1 MKRKLLTLIFV
12 ALMAPLASF
21 SQQDDKAVLL
31 ETLLLNNGISG
42 SQFVPVWGDEVGNL
56 VQSQFIL
63 PRESLT
69 DLSYGEIRKLTF
81 YTRNGYNMSYISWGS
96 NVRFEVYLAEV
107 SFTDFNEESFYD
119 WENMTLV
126 YSGSLVVSSY
136 KMVVT
141 IPKSRYFTYEGRD
154 LMVGIKQVVAGTSK
168 NVNFLGVAQTGNT
181 ALHASGSGSV
191 VYGDSF
197 LPKTLITYQPGSAPS
212 CVGPLDLNLVGCEA
226 TYAEI
231 GWEDDGHTAW
241 QLVYSTDATFNP
253 DEATPIDITE
263 RPYTLSGLSPETEYH
278 VCVRANCGNDNY
290 SSWSEKLSFT
300 TTVSCVTPSNLQLV
314 SQSGISAVIG
324 WTGHGSDN
332 YSLRYKD
339 NTDIEGEILL
349 SCDFENGLPS
359 GWTVIDHDGDGRSWS
374 LDNGGYTPFE
384 GNNCMYSASYANY
397 QYLQADD
404 WLITP
409 SVELGGTATFYVKG
423 RLHYSIP
430 CTEHFAV
437 YLSTTNTNVGSFTQI
452 SPEFVTTGDYVLY
465 SVDLSSYQGS
475 GYIAIRHFNSVHTS
489 GISVDNVTVY
499 SEPPTWIEIENI
511 PSSSYTLDGLS
522 ERTYYEA
529 QVRAV
534 CSAQDVSE
542 WSESLFFNT
551 TADCSNY
558 VVDVEHPFFEGFES
572 TVFPPSCWSAPANYN
587 QFSWEQFAS
596 PADVGD
602 PYHICY
608 HKGMCSAN
616 SGLYGPVE
624 LEMPEVQIVGS
635 HATLSFWSYCDIY
648 EGGGQNYVLISTNH
662 GNTFSQLWVSSPGG
676 QTWNNTTI
684 SLDNYVNQSVIIK
697 FRLVSNPSHKWYL
710 DDVAITVP
718 YDKEFV
724 TAGNWNE
731 ASNWS
736 PQGVPTSS
744 QSVLINKAATIPSGC
759 IAEARV
765 VKIGNGSLIIADG
778 GQLKHNNT
786 GVNAHVKKSITGYS
800 NGPGN
805 WYMIATPVERSHY
818 PTNVTNLIPTGNT
831 NYDLYRFD
839 QNLGVEWRNYKEG
852 EIRYINNT
860 EGYLYA
866 KKTATNLEFVG
877 ELVPSQTPVTVALE
891 CRPDHPE
898 YDSRGWN
905 LIGNPFA
912 CDAYLQGNPNF
923 YRMNAN
929 GTGFILANDAISPC
943 EGIFVKATEPGQDV
957 TFTRAGRGGESQ
969 MDFNLSDANGQM
981 IDRARI
987 HLNSTQTTDKFSLF
1001 ANSTKLYI
1009 PNEGNE
1015 YAAVGAESSG
1025 EIPVNFKSYEDGNYC
1040 ISVDCDVNMSYL
1052 HLIDNLTGADIDLR
1066 KTPTYSFTSKT
1077 SDYASRFKV
1086 VFMTES
1092 DGNGDSF
1099 LFVNNGKLIVLG
1111 SDNEATLQIID
1122 MTGRILSSERIS
1134 GSCAKPLN
1142 YAPGIYVVRLIEGNE
1157 VRTQKVVLGRN

>member
-1 MKRKLLTLIFV
+1 MKRKLLTLFFV
-12 ALMAPLASF
+12 ALMAPLAAF
-21 SQQDDKAVLL
+21 SQQDDKAALADGNFIV
-31 ETLLLNNGISG
+31 NNGLFR
-42 SQFVPVWGDEVGNL
+42 SQHVPVWGEKVGNL
-56 VQSQFIL
+56 IQSQFIL

-69 DLSYGEIRKLTF
+69 QMRFGEIKRLIF
-81 YTRNGYNMSYISWGS
+81 YTGSPGSTSYSWG
-96 NVRFEVYLAEV
+96 NAVFQVYLAEV
-107 SFTDFNEESFYD
+107 SSQEFGDQSFYD

-126 YSGSLVVSSY
+126 YTGPLSVSS
-136 KMVVT
+136 KQLRIV
-141 IPKSRYFTYEGRD
+141 IPSGNYFTYEGRD
-154 LMVGIKQVVAGTSK
+154 LLVGIKQVVAGTVSLP
-168 NVNFLGVAQTGNT
+168 NFVGVAQEGNT
-181 ALHASGSGSV
+181 ALYASGSETLGTQEA
-191 VYGDSF
+191 F
-197 LPKTLITYQPGSAPS
+197 LPKTRIRYQINSAPS
-212 CVGPLDLNLVGCEA
+212 CVRPLDITLTDCGG

-231 GWEDDGHTAW
+231 DWTQEEGQTAW
-241 QLVYSTDATFNP
+241 QLVYSTDASFNP
-253 DEATPIDITE
+253 EEATPIDITE
-263 RPYTLSGLSPETEYH
+263 RPYMLTGLSPETDYH
-278 VCVRANCGNDNY
+278 VYVRSNCGSGNFSD
-290 SSWSEKLSFT
+290 WSNKFSFT
-300 TTVSCVTPSNLQLV
+300 TTVSCVAPSNPQLV
-314 SQSGISAVIG
+314 SQSGHSAVIG

-332 YSLRYKD
+332 YTLRYKD
-339 NTDIEGEILL
+339 NTENEGEILL

-359 GWTVIDHDGDGRSWS
+359 GWTVIDHDGDGRGWI

-397 QYLQADD
+397 QYMQADD

-423 RLHYSIP
+423 RLHFSIP

-437 YLSTTNTNVGSFTQI
+437 YLSTTNTNIGSFTQI
-452 SPEFVTTGDYVLY
+452 SPEFITTGDYALY
-465 SVDLSSYQGS
+465 SVDLSGYQGS

-499 SEPPTWIEIENI
+499 SEPSTWIEIENI
-511 PSSSYTLDGLS
+511 SSNPYTLNGLS

-529 QVRAV
+529 QVKAV
-534 CSAQDVSE
+534 CSAEDVSD

-551 TADCSNY
+551 TTDCSNY

-572 TVFPPSCWSAPANYN
+572 SVFPPSCWSAPVNYN
-587 QFSWEQFAS
+587 QFGWEQFAS

-602 PYHICY
+602 PYHIGY

-624 LEMPEVQIVGS
+624 LEMPEVHIVGS

-648 EGGGQNYVLISTNH
+648 DGGGENYVMISTNH
-662 GNTFSQLWVSSPGG
+662 GNTFNQLGSAPVG
-676 QTWNNTTI
+676 QSWIKTTF
-684 SLDNYVNQSVIIK
+684 SLDAYVNQSVIIK

-710 DDVAITVP
+710 DDVDITVP
-718 YDKEFV
+718 YDKEFII
-724 TAGNWNE
+724 AGNWNV

-736 PQGVPTSS
+736 PSGVPTSG
-744 QSVLINKAATIPSGC
+744 QNVLISKAATIPSGYV
-759 IAEARV
+759 AEANV
-765 VKIGNGSLIIADG
+765 VKIGNGSLTIADG

-786 GVNAHVKKSITGYS
+786 GVNAHVKKSITGYG
-800 NGPGN
+800 NGTGN

-839 QNLGVEWRNYKEG
+839 QNSGIEWRNYKQG
-852 EIRYINNT
+852 EIKYINNS

-877 ELVPSQTPVTVALE
+877 ELVQSQTPVTVALE

-929 GTGFILANDAISPC
+929 GSGFILANDAISPC
-943 EGIFVKATEPGQDV
+943 EGVFVKATEPGQSV
-957 TFTRAGRGGESQ
+957 TFARTGRGGENQ

-1001 ANSTKLYI
+1001 ANSTKIYI

-1015 YAAVGAESSG
+1015 YAAVGTESSG
-1025 EIPVNFKSYEDGNYC
+1025 EIPVNFKSSEDGKYC
-1040 ISVDCDVNMSYL
+1040 ISVDCDVNMNYL

-1086 VFMTES
+1086 VFMAES

-1099 LFVNNGKLIVLG
+1099 AFVNNGKLIVLD

-1134 GSCAKPLN
+1134 GSCVKPLN
-1142 YAPGIYVVRLIEGNE
+1142 YTPGIYVVRLIEGNE